1 MAHKKTKV
9 LITAGPTREHLDPV
23 RYLSNESSGQM
34 GFALAKAAQEFGCD
48 VTLIA
53 GPVQIST
60 PPKVKRIDVI
70 SGRQMHKKVMEHA
83 KKSDLIIMAAAVSD
97 WRPKKQSKGK
107 IKKGSKAPSFSLVN
121 NPDILA
127 ELCKKKKADQ
137 TIVGFALETSNLEK
151 NAKTKLKK
159 KGCNWI
165 VANNARAIGAKQG
178 RALLFNSQG
187 KKISLPL
194 LPKEDL
200 AVIILSHVMC

>member
-1 MAHKKTKV
+1 MNKIIRV
-9 LITAGPTREHLDPV
+9 LITAGPTREYLDPI

-34 GFALAKAAQEFGCD
+34 GFALAKAALEFGCD

-53 GPVQIST
+53 GSVNLTT
-60 PPKVKRIDVI
+60 PPGVKRIDVV
-70 SGRQMHKKVMEHA
+70 SGRQMHKEVMKHA

-97 WRPKKQSKGK
+97 WRPKGQSRGK
-107 IKKGSKAPSFSLVN
+107 IKKRSKAPSLHLVN

-127 ELCKKKKADQ
+127 ELCKKKEAGQ
-137 TIVGFALETSNLEK
+137 IIVGFALETSNLEK
-151 NAKTKLKK
+151 NAKAKLRR

-165 VANNARAIGAKQG
+165 VANKASAIGARQS
-178 RALLFNSQG
+178 RVLLLNSQD

-200 AVIILSHVMC
+200 AVLILSHVMC